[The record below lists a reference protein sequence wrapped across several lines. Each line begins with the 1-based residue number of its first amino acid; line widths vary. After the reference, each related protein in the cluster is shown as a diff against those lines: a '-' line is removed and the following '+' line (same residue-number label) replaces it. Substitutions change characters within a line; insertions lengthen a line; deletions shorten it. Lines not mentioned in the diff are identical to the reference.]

1 LANGWALLRRHPD
14 PFVAAVLT
22 GLAAIFIAAAGQL
35 ESFPGNVCVLGF
47 CALIGL
53 RQWRPLPVA
62 LVAGI
67 LIALPEFAH
76 DAAPV
81 NNNGSFISLW
91 AAIFLFSYALGSGL
105 RPVPAVIGAT
115 VIVVGVTI
123 SGGPWNPVPVMV
135 AVGPLLGGQMVASR
149 RRASEQLELRA
160 RELEEER
167 EVFARESV
175 RYERARIARE
185 LHDIVAHSV
194 SLMVV
199 QANAGE
205 RLAALDPQSAAEA
218 FASISDAA
226 RQAEDEIALL
236 VELLNEAGPASPSAG
251 LRIVEE
257 LVRRA
262 QASGLAISCQL
273 SGDIDTLAEQEAD
286 TAYRLVQEG
295 ITNAMKHAPGAAME
309 ISVSG
314 RPHEVEIS
322 VVNGPAMTGSSG
334 LERSGGAIG
343 LAGMRQRVA
352 ECGGTF
358 SAGATDDGGW
368 KVRAFLPCRTT
379 RSAGQPPPPVPQ
391 SMAHTEGS

>member
-1 LANGWALLRRHPD
+1 MARWWTVSRRHPD
-14 PFVAAVLT
+14 PFIAAVLT
-22 GLAAIFIAAAGQL
+22 ALAAIFLAHAGQL
-35 ESFPGNVCVLGF
+35 GSFPGNVCVLGF
-47 CALIGL
+47 CALIGV
-53 RQWRPLPVA
+53 RQWHPLPVA
-62 LVAGI
+62 VVAGI

-76 DAAPV
+76 DAATV
-81 NNNGSFISLW
+81 NNGSFISLW
-91 AAIFLFSYALGSGL
+91 AAIFLFSYALGSDC
-105 RPVPAVIGAT
+105 RPVPAVIGAAA
-115 VIVVGVTI
+115 IVVGISI

-135 AVGPLLGGQMVASR
+135 AIGPLLGGQMVASR

-205 RLAALDPQSAAEA
+205 RLASRDPQSAQEA
-218 FASISDAA
+218 FASISEAA

-236 VELLNEAGPASPSAG
+236 IELLNETGPASPSAG

-273 SGDIDTLAEQEAD
+273 SGDIDRLAEPGAD

-295 ITNAMKHAPGAAME
+295 VTNAMKHAPGAAME
-309 ISVSG
+309 IVVCG
-314 RPHEVEIS
+314 RSDEVEVT
-322 VVNGPAMTGSSG
+322 VVNGPPMTGSSG
-334 LERSGGAIG
+334 LERSGGANG

-358 SAGATDDGGW
+358 SAGATAEGGW
-368 KVRAFLPCRTT
+368 KVSAVLPARTT
-379 RSAGQPPPPVPQ
+379 RTAGQPQPHAPKSLAP
-391 SMAHTEGS
+391 SEGG